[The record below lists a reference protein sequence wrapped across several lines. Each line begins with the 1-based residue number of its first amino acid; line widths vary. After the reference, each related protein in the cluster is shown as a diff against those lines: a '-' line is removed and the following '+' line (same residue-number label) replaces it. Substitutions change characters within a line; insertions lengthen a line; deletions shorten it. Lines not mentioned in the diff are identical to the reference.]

1 MRTPRKMG
9 VIGVGHVGA
18 HVASQ
23 LISRQVCDQLIL
35 LDTDATKVAA
45 HAQDLNDSAAFNRHP
60 VQVTVGDY
68 QDLADADIVVV
79 SASGPLFREDRLEEL
94 NDNLAVMDSIIAGLK
109 SVDYCGLLIA
119 ITNPC
124 DVIAWYL
131 AQHSGCTVL
140 GTGTLLDSARLR
152 AALARETGVAPQSI
166 QAYCLGEHG
175 DSQLI
180 AWSSVTL
187 MGMPL
192 TELAQRLPERF
203 GHLDRAAI
211 EREVIGA
218 GWQIVLG
225 KGATEFGIGA
235 ATAELALAILHD
247 EQRILPCSVALE
259 GHYGEQQVY
268 ASVPCLIGRRGVVE
282 ILPLPLDEREQQAFA
297 HSCARLRSFHPVLH

>member
-1 MRTPRKMG
+1 MLTPRKMG

-35 LDTDATKVAA
+35 LDTDAAKVAA
-45 HAQDLNDSAAFNRHP
+45 HAQDLNDSAAFSRHP
-60 VQVTVGDY
+60 VQVMVGDY

-109 SVDYCGLLIA
+109 SVDYRGLLIA

-131 AQHSGCTVL
+131 AKRSGCTVL

-152 AALARETGVAPQSI
+152 AALARATGVAPQSI

-192 TELAQRLPERF
+192 AELAQRLPERF
-203 GHLDRAAI
+203 GHIDRAAI

-282 ILPLPLDEREQQAFA
+282 ILPLPLDEREQHAFA
-297 HSCARLRSFHPVLH
+297 HSCARLRSFHPVLR